1 MLYFRFIIL
10 LVISLFTSRIVLKT
24 LGFSDFGLYN
34 VVGGFVSLLSFL
46 NNYASQATSRF
57 LTYELGNGNAKK
69 LKDTFSGALFL
80 HICIAIVILLAGETI
95 GLWYVE
101 NKLNIEEERRAMAV
115 FVYELSLITA
125 CMGFIQTPFNAS
137 VTSHED
143 MKVYAYIS
151 IFDVIAKLLIV
162 YLLLAV
168 DKDKLQV
175 YSVFLFCVS
184 LLTSLFYVAYCMR
197 KYPECGFRLKC
208 NKGLYKKMFNYIGW
222 NSIGSVAFAMN
233 NQGIT
238 ILLNSF
244 FGTVVN
250 AARGVAGSLSNIV
263 GQFVFNFQT
272 AMRPQIIKTY
282 ANGEIKEMEKMI
294 LYCSRY
300 SSYLCMIFGIPL
312 FIEAD
317 TILRLWL
324 GDVPP
329 YAATFVRITMI
340 QIMIQAIDF
349 PVGYGINAVGKM
361 KLPNITSSLV
371 YLLVVPISYIAMKM
385 GANPVIAYV
394 VSAICF
400 PLALLFDVWIL
411 NKYIGFDMR
420 KFYHGVV
427 LKLAFLVFITSSFSY
442 ACHKLFTSSFMR
454 LCIVVLVSFSCSC
467 ALVYLKGLD
476 DFTRKMILKKI
487 KTYITSRSFD
497 N

>member
-329 YAATFVRITMI
+329 YAATFVRITMM

-411 NKYIGFDMR
+411 QVYIGFDVK
-420 KFYHGVV
+420 KFYSTVV
-427 LKLAFLVFITSSFSY
+427 AKLLLFVVSSSIIPMTFHIMMSSDFQRLSVVTIMSLLCSFFIIY
-442 ACHKLFTSSFMR
+442 
-454 LCIVVLVSFSCSC
+454 
-467 ALVYLKGLD
+467 YKGID
-476 DFTRKMILKKI
+476 CKYRTFVLKKI
-487 KTYITSRSFD
+487 KSTFLFRKEI
-497 N
+497 

>member
-57 LTYELGNGNAKK
+57 LTYELGNGNAEK

-151 IFDVIAKLLIV
+151 IFDVVAKLLIV

-329 YAATFVRITMI
+329 YAATFVRITMM

-411 NKYIGFDMR
+411 QVYIGFDVK
-420 KFYHGVV
+420 KFYSTVV
-427 LKLAFLVFITSSFSY
+427 AKLLLFVVSSSIIPMTFHIMMSSDFQRLSVVTIMSLLCSFFIIY
-442 ACHKLFTSSFMR
+442 
-454 LCIVVLVSFSCSC
+454 
-467 ALVYLKGLD
+467 YKGID
-476 DFTRKMILKKI
+476 CKYRTFVLKKI
-487 KTYITSRSFD
+487 KSTFLFRKEI
-497 N
+497 

>member
-1 MLYFRFIIL
+1 M
-10 LVISLFTSRIVLKT
+10 FTSRIVLKT

-57 LTYELGNGNAKK
+57 LTYELGNGNAEK

-151 IFDVIAKLLIV
+151 IFDVVAKLLIV

-329 YAATFVRITMI
+329 YAATFVRITMM

-411 NKYIGFDMR
+411 QVYIGFDVK
-420 KFYHGVV
+420 KFYSTVV
-427 LKLAFLVFITSSFSY
+427 AKLLLFVVSSSIIPMTFHIMMSSDFQRLSVVTIMSLLCSFFIIY
-442 ACHKLFTSSFMR
+442 
-454 LCIVVLVSFSCSC
+454 
-467 ALVYLKGLD
+467 YKGID
-476 DFTRKMILKKI
+476 CKYRTFVLKKI
-487 KTYITSRSFD
+487 KSTFLFRKEI
-497 N
+497 